1 MNDMRGQSHNNRWC
15 DQEEEVSGMRHAWLA
30 AAVWLAAALP
40 DQEDDR
46 ALQPGVPCDEWDAST
61 GTCFFRRQVGDT
73 VTLWLRSAGT
83 GVGRVTWR
91 RRYRALDGSSS
102 HGSGDAV
109 VELRPDTAPWN
120 VAIGAGELRISP
132 ITDSDLEPNS
142 WEAVAGPLGNLS
154 FRLELLPVDLG
165 PVFRGD
171 QLTINLEHYLTLP
184 LESLHFRWDWDYQPL
199 ATNMR
204 VSRSGRSLRI
214 TGLRRSQGGLLAC
227 SVYSSTGLLV
237 ARRRFRLREPIE
249 EPLPELQSPF
259 QLQQIGSRV
268 KRGVVEA
275 DTTDSRLLAPCTR
288 HTQCGLH
295 ASCRARYCVCGAG
308 YVGNGLFCWESAA
321 AAAAAG
327 GG

>member
-1 MNDMRGQSHNNRWC
+1 
-15 DQEEEVSGMRHAWLA
+15 MRHAGLAAAAA

-40 DQEDDR
+40 NEEDVR
-46 ALQPGVPCDEWDAST
+46 ALLPGVPCDEWDAAS
-61 GTCFFRRQVGDT
+61 GTCYFRRQVGDT
-73 VTLWLRSAGT
+73 VTLWLRSSGS
-83 GVGRVTWR
+83 GVGRVSWR
-91 RRYRALDGSSS
+91 RRYRALDASR
-102 HGSGDAV
+102 GDAV
-109 VELRPDTAPWN
+109 VELRPETAPWN
-120 VAIGAGELRISP
+120 VAMGAGELRISP

-142 WEAVAGPLGNLS
+142 WEATAGSLGNLS

-171 QLTINLEHYLTLP
+171 QLTVNLEHFLTLP

-259 QLQQIGSRV
+259 QLQGRV
-268 KRGVVEA
+268 KRHA
-275 DTTDSRLLAPCTR
+275 DRPPDSSDSRLLAPCSR

-295 ASCRARYCVCGAG
+295 ASCRSRYCVCGAG
-308 YVGNGLFCWESAA
+308 YLGNGLFCWEAA
-321 AAAAAG
+321 AAASADG
-327 GG
+327 G

>member
-1 MNDMRGQSHNNRWC
+1 
-15 DQEEEVSGMRHAWLA
+15 MRHAWLA
-30 AAVWLAAALP
+30 AVVWLAAALP
-40 DQEDDR
+40 DQLEENR
-46 ALQPGVPCDEWDAST
+46 ALLPGVPCDEWDAST

-91 RRYRALDGSSS
+91 RRYRSLDGSTSR
-102 HGSGDAV
+102 DAV

-142 WEAVAGPLGNLS
+142 WEALAGPLGNLS

-171 QLTINLEHYLTLP
+171 QLTVNLEHFLTLP
-184 LESLHFRWDWDYQPL
+184 LESLYFRWDWDYQPL

-259 QLQQIGSRV
+259 LLQQPTGGRA
-268 KRGVVEA
+268 KRAALQV

-308 YVGNGLFCWESAA
+308 YVGNGLFCWEAT
-321 AAAAAG
+321 AAAG